1 MLQAVANDSSSSTV
15 PLTSSMKQALV
26 DRVEAYGDH
35 HTLRCLALASRP
47 MPASN
52 EPVGAPHCSCRAVP
66 LHCVRICPSFTD
78 RPHLARALCR

>member
-15 PLTSSMKQALV
+15 PLTSSMKQALM

-47 MPASN
+47 MPTSN
-52 EPVGAPHCSCRAVP
+52 EPVGAPRCSRRAVR
-66 LHCVRICPSFTD
+66 LHCDQICPSSID
-78 RPHLARALCR
+78 RPHPARALCR